1 MWNPDAE
8 PMAVTVEEKLIAV
21 LDRIRNA
28 ARKAGREPSEISLV
42 AVTKGVDLKKIKE
55 AYSSGIRIFGE
66 NYVQETQ
73 EKAKKLKRKGTQ
85 WHFIGHLQKNKAKLA
100 VELYDVVHTV
110 DNLSLAVELNKRA
123 RSIGRPTIDVLIQV
137 NIAGEKTK
145 SGIDPVGAVLLARA
159 ISKLEHLRLRGLMA
173 IPPQF
178 ENPQMSR
185 PYFITLRR
193 LAERINKE
201 RLPNVVLKD
210 LSIGMSNDF
219 EVAIEEGATL
229 VRVGTAIF
237 GPRAGAVVP
246 VVAPVSAP
254 VSAPVKEKVSEKAA
268 KKAAPKK
275 AAPAAPVKKKAV
287 VKKVVKKAVAKKTAP
302 KKAVSAKKKAVV
314 KKVTKKTAQKKAAP
328 VKKKVLK
335 KAVAKKAAPAK
346 KKAVVKKVV
355 KKAVTKKAAPVKKK
369 AAKK

>member
-1 MWNPDAE
+1 
-8 PMAVTVEEKLIAV
+8 
-21 LDRIRNA
+21 
-28 ARKAGREPSEISLV
+28 
-42 AVTKGVDLKKIKE
+42 
-55 AYSSGIRIFGE
+55 
-66 NYVQETQ
+66 
-73 EKAKKLKRKGTQ
+73 
-85 WHFIGHLQKNKAKLA
+85 LQKNKAKLA

-110 DNLSLAVELNKRA
+110 DNHSLAVELNKRA

-145 SGIDPVGAVLLARA
+145 SGIDPISAVLLARA

-185 PYFITLRR
+185 PYFVTLRR

-246 VVAPVSAP
+246 VSA
-254 VSAPVKEKVSEKAA
+254 KVSEKAVE
-268 KKAAPKK
+268 KAAPKK
-275 AAPAAPVKKKAV
+275 AAPAKKKAA
-287 VKKVVKKAVAKKTAP
+287 VKKVTKKAVAKKAAP

-314 KKVTKKTAQKKAAP
+314 KKVAKKVTSKKTAPVKKKASKKAVAKKAVPTKKKAAVKKVVKKAATKKAAP
-328 VKKKVLK
+328 VKKKTQVK
-335 KAVAKKAAPAK
+335 KKTVTKKAAPAK
-346 KKAVVKKVV
+346 KKA
-355 KKAVTKKAAPVKKK
+355 
-369 AAKK
+369 AKK